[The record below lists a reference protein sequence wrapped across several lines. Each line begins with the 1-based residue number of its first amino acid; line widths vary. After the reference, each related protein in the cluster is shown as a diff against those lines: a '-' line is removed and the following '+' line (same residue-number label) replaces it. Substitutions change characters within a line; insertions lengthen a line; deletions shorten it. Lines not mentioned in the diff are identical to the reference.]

1 MYSYTVYSSFDINHL
16 VHVQCTMYIK
26 LRLLFSW
33 SCKLYS
39 VHTTLSVYKLHCTVY
54 ILHCTVY
61 ILHCTVYI
69 LHCAVYILHCTV
81 CILHC
86 TVYIQHCT
94 VYILHCTVYIQHCT
108 VYIQHCTVNILYNTV
123 YIQCTY
129 SRFCNYLVQHN
140 IINFQLGKNLFL
152 TNL

>member
-1 MYSYTVYSSFDINHL
+1 MIRKYNCCKIVMYSYTVYSSFDINHL

-26 LRLLFSW
+26 LRLLLSW

-39 VHTTLSVYKLHCTVY
+39 VNTTLS
-54 ILHCTVY
+54 
-61 ILHCTVYI
+61 
-69 LHCAVYILHCTV
+69 
-81 CILHC
+81 
-86 TVYIQHCT
+86 

-108 VYIQHCTVNILYNTV
+108 VNILYYTV

-140 IINFQLGKNLFL
+140 IINFQLGKKPFPDKSVKLKKETNSKFYFVLFSQFWHSL
-152 TNL
+152 